1 MSQCKATN
9 RQGNRCGRSAV
20 PGATVCNM
28 HGGKAPQ
35 VQAKAAERLL
45 EAQATAYVQRFG
57 GRTDIDPPTALLELV
72 QAKRAEVGYW
82 AEQLADREP
91 ESLIGAPE
99 LALLHKS
106 QDQLASYSVGSL
118 RAGVNGTTS
127 DNAMQAARTLFTV
140 MQRAIDQLGL
150 TADQRQRALNVIAR
164 ELDALV
170 GPEHGEDDL

>member
-1 MSQCKATN
+1 M
-9 RQGNRCGRSAV
+9 
-20 PGATVCNM
+20 
-28 HGGKAPQ
+28 
-35 VQAKAAERLL
+35 
-45 EAQATAYVQRFG
+45 
-57 GRTDIDPPTALLELV
+57 

-82 AEQLADREP
+82 VEQLADREP

-99 LALLHKS
+99 LALLHKA

-127 DNAMQAARTLFTV
+127 DNAIQAARTLFTV

-164 ELDALV
+164 ELDALIS
-170 GPEHGEDDL
+170 PEPGEDDL